1 MPSSDILA
9 GFCAPGEV
17 NGGPLRTGG
26 GTLPL
31 GEAVE
36 GPLSGDNGIFFGER
50 LGGTLPVVGRG
61 GLTTFTGLGVGCGT
75 AGNNSLFGL
84 ATGGGLDNC
93 EVTSCTGFVR
103 LDVEP

>member
-50 LGGTLPVVGRG
+50 LGGTLPVVGRD
-61 GLTTFTGLGVGCGT
+61 GLITFTGLGV
-75 AGNNSLFGL
+75 AGNNLLFGL
-84 ATGGGLDNC
+84 APGGGLDNC
-93 EVTSCTGFVR
+93 EVNSCTGFVR
-103 LDVEP
+103 LDVEL